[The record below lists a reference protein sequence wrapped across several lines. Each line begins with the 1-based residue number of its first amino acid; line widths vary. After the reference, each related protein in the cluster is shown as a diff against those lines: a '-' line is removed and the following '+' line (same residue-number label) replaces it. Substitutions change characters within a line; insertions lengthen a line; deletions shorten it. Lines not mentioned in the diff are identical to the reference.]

1 MSITVDQVARHYGRT
16 IALQPSSLDIHEGEM
31 VGLLGPSGSGKTTLL
46 RIIAGLEAPSQ
57 GRITF
62 GDKEVT
68 HLHPRY
74 RRVGFMFQD
83 YALFKHMNVFENI
96 AFGLKARPKKYRSS
110 THEIKQQVNE
120 LLERMQL
127 EPFAKRLPAQ
137 LSGGQQQRV
146 ALARALAIKP
156 DVLLM
161 DEPFG
166 ALDAKVRIEL
176 RRWLKQ
182 LHQELGF
189 TCIFVT
195 HDQEEALELSDRV
208 VVMSQGRIEQIASS
222 DELYRAPKNRFV
234 YDFLGASNLLKG
246 QLRTNRL
253 QVNKELALQVG
264 STTVDS
270 TADGDVELLCRPY
283 DVALARESVAGRSL
297 PFHID
302 SITHVGPSV
311 DIALSA
317 SWSDAHWH
325 AALSYLDLIKEGW
338 EVGDRCHGIPH
349 ALFRVGE
356 KGRLHKLDVTSA

>member
-16 IALQPSSLDIHEGEM
+16 TALQSSSLKIHEGEM

-46 RIIAGLEAPSQ
+46 RIIAGLETPSQ

-96 AFGLKARPKKYRSS
+96 AFGLKARPRKHRPSA
-110 THEIKQQVNE
+110 HEIKQQVNE

-127 EPFAKRLPAQ
+127 TPFAKRLPAQ

-208 VVMSQGRIEQIASS
+208 VVMSQGRIEQIASP

-234 YDFLGASNLLKG
+234 YDFLGASNSLKG
-246 QLRTNRL
+246 ELRANRL
-253 QVNKELALQVG
+253 QVNKELALQVE
-264 STTVDS
+264 STAVES
-270 TADGDVELLCRPY
+270 TADSDVELLCRPY
-283 DVALARESVAGRSL
+283 DVALAREPIVGHSL
-297 PFHID
+297 PFRI
-302 SITHVGPSV
+302 STITHVGPAV
-311 DIALSA
+311 DVELSA

-325 AALSYLDLIKEGW
+325 AALSHLDLIKEGW
-338 EVGDRCHGIPH
+338 TVGDRCHGIPH
-349 ALFRVGE
+349 TLFRVGE
-356 KGRLHKLDVTSA
+356 KGQLHQLDIASA